1 MQSLSPQVEMS
12 RPLLPDNGLQ
22 RRATRPVQI
31 AEGKPNVSRSTVI
44 KILGGAGLAVAVTLG
59 ATACGSSNT
68 HHPSAASCASSSSAN
83 PSCHD
88 TESPQQL
95 ASESEHG
102 TPASA
107 KAPAIDNTAV
117 TPQLLEA
124 AAVASGD
131 VAQDQLSSVTVD
143 KYMVSSD
150 GKYAIALMDFTG
162 SLAGDTADAYFVK
175 NMDGWKMTTMGTAEI
190 TPQLAQMP
198 ADVFNTLTN
207 SLANVH
213 TPAAQQPAPQPQYVP
228 APQQPQYAPAPQAP
242 QTPSYSYSSGIQP
255 NGGSGDTGAASD
267 DPTDN
272 GPSYSPAPSYS
283 NEGAPSYSS
292 GGIQSNGG
300 SGDTGAAGDDPT
312 DNG

>member
-1 MQSLSPQVEMS
+1 MSKATVVEM
-12 RPLLPDNGLQ
+12 
-22 RRATRPVQI
+22 
-31 AEGKPNVSRSTVI
+31 
-44 KILGGAGLAVAVTLG
+44 LGGAGLAVLVTLG

-68 HHPSAASCASSSSAN
+68 HHPSAASCASSSSTN
-83 PSCHD
+83 PYCHD

-95 ASESEHG
+95 ASKSEHG

-107 KAPAIDNTAV
+107 KTPAIDNTAV

-124 AAVASGD
+124 AVLASGD
-131 VAQDQLSSVTVD
+131 VAQDQLSNVTVD

-162 SLAGDTADAYFVK
+162 PLAGDTADAYFVK

-198 ADVFNTLTN
+198 ADAFNTLTN

-213 TPAAQQPAPQPQYVP
+213 IPAAQRPAPQPQY
-228 APQQPQYAPAPQAP
+228 APAAQAP

-267 DPTDN
+267 DPADN
-272 GPSYSPAPSYS
+272 GPSYSLAPSYS